1 MNIYLSRLLRSETSP
16 LPSGLTSTHTPPSQ
30 PTNELHRRVVDLE
43 DRVDRLVITCMAM
56 WSLVQQHAPCTEED
70 LMERIK
76 QIDLLDGQPDGK
88 ITRQI
93 VRCST
98 CNRVMS
104 PRHRKCIYCGAE
116 RLIATAFDPL
126 A

>member
-1 MNIYLSRLLRSETSP
+1 MNIYLSRLLRGEIDHPPTGMTISSN
-16 LPSGLTSTHTPPSQ
+16 STPQ
-30 PTNELHRRVVDLE
+30 PTSELDRRVLDLE